1 MGRRKLVENRE
12 EVILNAAKTLF
23 QKFGFEKTTMDEIA
37 QEAGI
42 AKGSVYLDFPSKHD
56 ILISLIRQLMG
67 QRLAEIQETIANT
80 PQEQPRLD
88 LLQFLMTRHAIN
100 VYDTAQESALN
111 PEVMALTRIHMKEK
125 CMDYFLAM
133 RQNVANLIQ
142 EAMNRKEMPKGDAAR
157 QTELF
162 MLGFSSVMPPY
173 HRNCTREQHLHNI
186 EDLIS
191 LLIAGLKQG
200 IQPKGLAGCIGM
212 P

>member
-12 EVILNAAKTLF
+12 EVILKAAHTLF
-23 QKFGFEKTTMDEIA
+23 QRFGFEKTTMDEIA

-56 ILISLIRQLMG
+56 ILLSLIRQLMA
-67 QRLAEIQETIANT
+67 QRLTEIQETVSNT
-80 PQEQPRLD
+80 PKTHPRLN
-88 LLQFLMTRHAIN
+88 LLHFLMCRHASN

-111 PEVMALTRIHMKEK
+111 PEIMALTRIHMKEK
-125 CMDYFLAM
+125 CQDYFLAM
-133 RQNVANLIQ
+133 RQNVTNLIQ
-142 EAMNRKEMPKGDAAR
+142 EAMNRKEMPEGDPAR
-157 QTELF
+157 QAELF
-162 MLGFSSVMPPY
+162 MLGFSAIMPPY
-173 HRNCTREQHLHNI
+173 HRNCTREQHLLNV

-200 IQPKGLAGCIGM
+200 IQPKGPAGCIGM